1 MKLESQLNEKIQL
14 FEKAVNEDLSLVNK
28 RLEKLKTDLT
38 DLGAERVNV
47 LKQMA
52 KKHNE
57 LKVDLVKKCE
67 YLKAEVWRYKHLLE
81 EYVKAKTGPEMEERL
96 KELELAV
103 NEHTE
108 LKINLQEE
116 KIRKEKKEKEHEFDT
131 KIDDLRVKITLLSE
145 QIEAKIDSHIASL
158 NAYFRDSISIFKGT
172 TENNNLVNFDHADY
186 SAYTQTLRL
195 GSKHVTIET
204 PVSKKSIEYPVLMD
218 FQDTKNLVIFYD
230 DKSKSKAENITD
242 CLILRM
248 LSSNLPDKINLH
260 LYDTHM
266 FEMFSEFLK
275 LPAKVLKMGSGFQ
288 ELTDEVSELQV
299 SIREKLAM
307 VWSDL
312 NEGQQSILE
321 YNIKKI
327 KQENFDDIIP
337 YHLFVL
343 DNCQSL
349 FSRSDSSQLF
359 EKMHGLTRY
368 SSNFVLLFKT
378 GHNDSE
384 ELVKIMNSISPDE
397 FSIIDFTGKRQSGIY
412 TTPEFESN
420 NLKNEDK
427 KVILDQFL
435 HELSDLEKNRVN
447 VKYIHH
453 FETEREK
460 WFTGKAAS
468 SVTIPIGKSLA
479 ADSKEYI
486 SFNTKNELSHVL
498 MVGGTGSG
506 KTNFLTTII
515 TSIGVNYS
523 PDEVDLYLI
532 DMKSGAGFSIFET
545 EKLPHAK
552 LFVFSAENELINDVF
567 MNLKNE
573 MDRRYELYAKYNI
586 DNIEDVYKDSTLSTN
601 APKRVIVIID
611 EFASIYTDD
620 EMYHEE
626 ISSNILN
633 IALKGRAMG
642 VNLFFATQNFSSVR
656 ASAFVKAMS
665 QFATRI
671 VLKGDPDS
679 SLSILDYSNNKDYMN
694 IGKFEGFVNKNYGQ
708 ISHNGGNQFFKSFH
722 LDNDDLRPILKEVRK
737 LAIDKGFK
745 ESSGMLIDGLR
756 PAVFHTNTALFHCLN
771 FDNSLESYKK
781 SGIGVYLGESFL
793 IKVPNHFCFNWKLN
807 GKSSGQHIIISGNE
821 REVSIQSI
829 YSIISSITYSIPDAK
844 FGLKLISPFDKD
856 YSRDLGLDLLPEKL
870 KNFSFEMFTEDQLG
884 IVLSKLNLLLIE
896 RKNGKDRDP
905 IIVVLPGLELFVNL
919 HRGAD
924 YEEKEDAKLFNILLS
939 EGSNYGLYF
948 ICEINKPNNLSKL
961 GNLEQYLNQFEHRI
975 AYFMNSDESRTMI
988 ESKMAN
994 HLISQ
999 QNQSIRNK
1007 GLYFNHSTQECFK
1020 FKAYVDLIQD
1030 NQFVRELDSPQNKLH
1045 LLSNIDEMAS
1055 AITSNE
1061 EEIANIPDDLVFFI
1075 DADRLNPK
1083 E

>member
-1 MKLESQLNEKIQL
+1 MKLESQLKEKILL
-14 FEKAVNEDLSLVNK
+14 FEKTVSEDLSLVNK
-28 RLEKLKTDLT
+28 RLDKLKTDLS

-57 LKVDLVKKCE
+57 LKSDLVKKCE

-81 EYVKAKTGPEMEERL
+81 EYVKAKTGPEMDERL

-108 LKINLQEE
+108 LKINHQEE
-116 KIRKEKKEKEHEFDT
+116 KILKERKEKEHEFDT
-131 KIDDLRVKITLLSE
+131 KTDDLKIKITLLSE
-145 QIEAKIDSHIASL
+145 QIESKIDSHIAAL
-158 NAYFRDSISIFKGT
+158 NAYFKDSVATFKGT
-172 TENNNLVNFDHADY
+172 TENDNLVNFDHADY
-186 SAYTQTLRL
+186 SAYTQTVRL

-204 PVSKKSIEYPVLMD
+204 PVSIKSIEFPVLMD

-230 DKSKSKAENITD
+230 DKSRTKAENITD

-260 LYDTHM
+260 LYDAHM

-275 LPAKVLKMGSGFQ
+275 LPPKVLKMGSSYQ
-288 ELTDEVSELQV
+288 ELTEEVGELQV

-327 KQENFDDIIP
+327 KQEKFDDIIP
-337 YHLFVL
+337 YHLFVV

-349 FSRSDSSQLF
+349 LSRSDASQLF

-378 GHNDSE
+378 GPNDSE
-384 ELVKIMNSISPDE
+384 DVAKIMDSISPDV
-397 FSIIDFTGKRQSGIY
+397 FSVIDFTGKRHTGIY
-412 TTPEFESN
+412 TTPEFESY

-427 KVILDQFL
+427 KVILDEFL
-435 HELSDLEKNRVN
+435 LELSDLEKNRVN

-468 SVTIPIGKSLA
+468 SVTIPIGKSLSG
-479 ADSKEYI
+479 DSKEYI
-486 SFNTKNELSHVL
+486 SFNTKNELSHIL

-523 PDEVDLYLI
+523 PEEVDLYLI

-586 DNIEDVYKDSTLSTN
+586 DNLEDVYKDSTLATN
-601 APKRVIVIID
+601 APKRIIVIID
-611 EFASIYTDD
+611 EFASIFTDD

-642 VNLFFATQNFSSVR
+642 INLFFATQNFSSVR
-656 ASAFVKAMS
+656 ATAFVKAMS

-722 LDNDDLRPILKEVRK
+722 LDNDDLRPILKEVRQ
-737 LAIDKGFK
+737 LALDKGFK
-745 ESSGMLIDGLR
+745 ERTGMLIDGVK
-756 PAVFHTNTALFHCLN
+756 PAVFGSNTELLTCLN
-771 FDNSLESYKK
+771 HDNAEESYKK
-781 SGIGVYLGESFL
+781 SGILAYLGESFL
-793 IKVPNHFCFNWKLN
+793 MKEPNHFYFIWKLN
-807 GKSSGQHIIISGNE
+807 GKSAGQHILVSGNE
-821 REVSIQSI
+821 REVTIQSI
-829 YSIISSITYSIPDAK
+829 YSLVSSIAHSIPGAK
-844 FGLKLISPFDKD
+844 CAFKLINPFDED
-856 YSRDLGLDLLPEKL
+856 YSKDLGLDLLPEKL
-870 KNFSFEMFTEDQLG
+870 KNYSFEMFAEGELG
-884 IVLSKLNLLLIE
+884 SVLRKLNLLLTE
-896 RKNGKDRDP
+896 RKQSKDREP
-905 IIVVLPGLELFVNL
+905 IIIILPGLELFVNL

-924 YEEKEDAKLFNILLS
+924 YEEKEDAKLLNNLLS

-948 ICEINKPNNLSKL
+948 ICEINKPSNLSKM
-961 GNLEQYLNQFEHRI
+961 GNIEQYLNQFEHRI

-988 ESKMAN
+988 ESKLASQ
-994 HLISQ
+994 LIPL

-1007 GLYFNHSTQECFK
+1007 GLYYNHASQECYK
-1020 FKAYVDLIQD
+1020 FKAYVDILQD
-1030 NQFVRELDSPQNKLH
+1030 DQFVRELEMPQNELY
-1045 LLSNIDEMAS
+1045 LLSSIDEIAPIS
-1055 AITSNE
+1055 TLAE
-1061 EEIANIPDDLVFFI
+1061 EEISEIPDDLVIFI

-1083 E
+1083 D